1 MSDVFQFDN
10 GGCIGVD
17 VGGTFTDAVLTD
29 GIGVWRAKSPTTPG
43 NIGEGVLK
51 AIELASS
58 RAGTELDRV
67 LPAVRR
73 FGLGTTAVTNVLASR
88 AGRRVGLITTKG
100 FEELVPFARGRKIN
114 DEDGWLTTP
123 AEIVSRHRIIGVTE
137 RVDRDGLIVTPLDP
151 EELVRAAEYLVAVQE
166 ADALAISFLWSF
178 RNPVHEAQAV
188 ALLSDRFPDVA
199 VLSGAALHPAVRE
212 YERTTFALLN
222 AYVTGAFAGIEQ
234 LATELA
240 RRGLIV
246 PLLLVHSAG
255 GSISV
260 NEARRV
266 PVGLAESG
274 PAAGVA
280 ASAQLSKAEGIP
292 DVITCDMGGTSF
304 DVSVI
309 AGGEPIRRTRGELMG
324 VWTALSLVD
333 VESIGAGGGSIGWA
347 DARGMLRVGPRSAG
361 SVPGPACY
369 GWGGTDPTVTDAL
382 LVLGYLAP
390 EKFLGGD
397 MVLDVDAAVQACGRL
412 GAQLGLDAHETAWG
426 IRQVAI
432 AGMVTAVRSRLA
444 ARGLDPREQMILSY
458 GGCGGLFTPA
468 IGEAIGSRGVLIP
481 ALASVLSA
489 FGAATTDVR
498 RERIRAVLEP
508 MPVDPML
515 LEKLGLELREQ
526 VNADLEADGIGP
538 SARSIAFEADLR
550 FKRQVWEISIPLAT
564 QQLDRVEF
572 GSLVDSFKNEYAK
585 RYGRGSIVLGAPVEF
600 VNLRAVGTGKT
611 VQASLEAGHTTQ
623 VEAGTTATAA
633 STRMVRVERA
643 AGGERPVDVYEGR
656 DLLPGH
662 TLEGPALIEGI
673 DTTVWVPAHATVTM
687 TPHGTYALEL
697 AR

>member
-1 MSDVFQFDN
+1 MNDAFQLEN

-29 GIGVWRAKSPTTPG
+29 GVGVWRAKSPTTPG

-51 AIELASS
+51 AIELASV
-58 RAGTELDRV
+58 RAGTELSRV
-67 LPAVRR
+67 LPVVRR

-88 AGRRVGLITTKG
+88 AGRRVGLITTRG
-100 FEELVPFARGRKIN
+100 FEELVPFARGRKIH

-123 AEIVSRHRIIGVTE
+123 AEIVSRHRIVGVTE
-137 RVDRDGLIVTPLDP
+137 RVDRDGQVVTPLDT
-151 EELVRAAEYLVAVQE
+151 EEVVKAAEHLIEEKQAE
-166 ADALAISFLWSF
+166 TLAISFLWSF
-178 RNPVHEAQAV
+178 RNPIHEEKAV
-188 ALLSDRFPDVA
+188 AALKERYPGIPV
-199 VLSGAALHPAVRE
+199 VSGAALHPAVRE

-234 LATELA
+234 LCTDLEQ
-240 RRGLIV
+240 RGLLV

-260 NEARRV
+260 NEARLV

-280 ASAQLSKAEGIP
+280 ASAQVANAEGTP

-309 AGGEPIRRTRGELMG
+309 SGGEPIRRTRGELMG

-397 MVLDVDAAVQACGRL
+397 MVLDLDAALQACGRL
-412 GAQLGLDAHETAWG
+412 GAQLDMDPHETAWG

-432 AGMVTAVRSRLA
+432 AGMTTAVRSRLA
-444 ARGLDPREQMILSY
+444 ARGLDPRDQVILSY
-458 GGCGGLFTPA
+458 GGCGGLFTPS

-481 ALASVLSA
+481 GLASVLSA

-508 MPVDPML
+508 MPVDPVL
-515 LEKLGLELREQ
+515 LEKLGRELQ
-526 VNADLEADGIGP
+526 DQLNADLEADGIAP
-538 SARSIAFEADLR
+538 SERTIEFEADLR
-550 FKRQVWEISIPLAT
+550 FKRQVWEISIPLPSKEF
-564 QQLDRVEF
+564 DRIEF
-572 GSLVDSFKNEYAK
+572 GTLVDRFKDEYAK

-600 VNLRAVGTGKT
+600 VNLRAVGTGRT
-611 VQASLEAGHTTQ
+611 VQASLDAGHTEH
-623 VEAGTTATAA
+623 VKAGTKATAA
-633 STRMVRVERA
+633 STRKVRVDRT
-643 AGGERPVDVYEGR
+643 AGGDQAVAIYEGK

-662 TLEGPALIEGI
+662 TLEGPALIEGV
-673 DTTVWVPAHATVTM
+673 DTTVWVPALAKVKM
-687 TPHGTYALEL
+687 TAQGTYSMEL